1 MNCSLVLTILGSD
14 RPGLVNALAETVSRH
29 GGNWLESRM
38 AKLAG
43 QFAGIVRVEIPADRS
58 DSLLEELRAPGIE
71 GLTIHA
77 VREEI
82 GEPEERTTLVVSVLG
97 NDRPGIVRDL
107 TKAIAS
113 TGANV
118 VELTTGL
125 ESAPMTGQPM
135 FRARGV
141 VSLPEGDAE
150 VALRESIEQL
160 GADLTVDFEA

>member
-14 RPGLVNALAETVSRH
+14 RPGLVNALADAVSRH

-43 QFAGIVRVEIPADRS
+43 QFAGIVRVELPDEGADA
-58 DSLLEELRAPGIE
+58 LLSELRSPGIE

-77 VREEI
+77 VREEL
-82 GEPEERTTLVVSVLG
+82 GAPETRPTLSVSVLG

-107 TKAIAS
+107 TRAIAS

-118 VELTTGL
+118 IELTTGL
-125 ESAPMTGQPM
+125 ESAPMTGQLM

-141 VSLPEGDAE
+141 VSLPGEGAE
-150 VALRESIEQL
+150 AGLREAIETL